1 MNTSLDPKA
10 RSFLT
15 SLNQIQSRN
24 ERAQSQITSGRR
36 VQQPSDDP
44 AGVSRILSLATQVE
58 RTGRLRGDLE
68 LVRGEVE
75 AADSALQQAVRLLE
89 KAGSLSAQG
98 ASEILPPDK
107 RALLAVEA
115 RDLLQSLVGITQ
127 TSVNGRYLFG
137 GDQDRVAPFE
147 FDPSVAGG
155 VRQVQNAPASRRIA
169 NLAGDTFP
177 VDRTAGQIFDARKA
191 DGSPEEHNVFGA
203 VSELIAAL
211 ESNDTAALSSLVRKL
226 RSAGDHVNHE
236 LSRYGLVH
244 NRLSTEIELTQSTEL
259 QLRTRLSEVQDTD
272 MTSAIL
278 ELTQTRQQLE
288 AAISARGQ
296 MPRSTLFDILG

>member
-169 NLAGDTFP
+169 NLAGDTFG
-177 VDRTAGQIFDARKA
+177 VQRYRRALLAGPQA
-191 DGSPEEHNVFGA
+191 S
-203 VSELIAAL
+203 
-211 ESNDTAALSSLVRKL
+211 
-226 RSAGDHVNHE
+226 
-236 LSRYGLVH
+236 LSR
-244 NRLSTEIELTQSTEL
+244 
-259 QLRTRLSEVQDTD
+259 
-272 MTSAIL
+272 
-278 ELTQTRQQLE
+278 
-288 AAISARGQ
+288 
-296 MPRSTLFDILG
+296 RSCEP